1 MPDERLE
8 RYVVPAYHRART
20 FYHADAAYQPARAA
34 FYAEVFKWHPES
46 VLDVGCGHGLDAK
59 WLHGKSLRYVGVDP
73 CPENLDLARRDVPG
87 ADFRV
92 GFMQELPFADG
103 EFEWVYSSGV
113 RDVLPTVA
121 DMALAIAECLRV
133 ASWRVYS
140 LEATAHPRAL
150 TERYGMVPMYY
161 GLSYRRVN
169 YHADKDK
176 ADCLWCIDKSGF
188 ERGA

>member
-1 MPDERLE
+1 MPDSRLE
-8 RYVVPAYHRART
+8 RYVIPAYHGLRT
-20 FYHADAAYQPARAA
+20 FYHADAAYRPARAA
-34 FYAEVFKWHPES
+34 FYAEVDRYTPES
-46 VLDVGCGHGLDAK
+46 VLDVGCGHGLDAAE
-59 WLHGKSLRYVGVDP
+59 LRRRVPRYVGVDP
-73 CPENLDLARRDVPG
+73 CEDNLGLARLDVPG

-92 GFMQELPFADG
+92 GYMQELPFADG

-113 RDVLPTVA
+113 WDVLPTYV
-121 DMALAIAECLRV
+121 DMKLAIAECLRV

-150 TERYGMVPMYY
+150 TERYSMVPMAY